1 MVSSKTLVEIPL
13 ELFSCL
19 LQCSTVRVVGFPVNP
34 VPKPRAELGV
44 GPNAP
49 QV

>member
-19 LQCSTVRVVGFPVNP
+19 LQCSTVRVVGFSREPCS
-34 VPKPRAELGV
+34 
-44 GPNAP
+44 
-49 QV
+49 QTQS